1 MKNLIR
7 FITIVFATVTL
18 SALLAH
24 LMELPGKIYLSKEN
38 YQTVQQIYRGWAWL
52 GILEIGAI
60 LLTLVWAIME
70 RKKPI
75 FSFLLIAFLLFNSS
89 LVIFFIYTFPANNI
103 TLNWTQ
109 LPVNWEKL
117 RKQWEYSHAVRTFL
131 NFAGFCLLIIAL
143 LKDRSNSRKKENAM

>member
-7 FITIVFATVTL
+7 FITIVFATITL

-38 YQTVQQIYRGWAWL
+38 YQLVQQIYRGWAWL
-52 GILEIGAI
+52 GIFEIGAI
-60 LLTLVWAIME
+60 LLTLVWAIVE
-70 RKKPI
+70 SKKTI
-75 FSFLLIAFLLFNSS
+75 FSFLLIAFLLFSSS

-109 LPVNWEKL
+109 LPGNWENL

-143 LKDRSNSRKKENAM
+143 LKDKNNSRKKENEI